1 MTALFAS
8 VVSHDQSG
16 LATQLL
22 ADAST
27 LGTAVHWHLTHNLP
41 ANPLVLPEQLH
52 LTQSVNEH
60 PIGFAANQNQAFQ
73 SCTHDFFGV
82 VNPDVR
88 LLADPF
94 PSLLQAFEDPT
105 VGLVVPTVLS
115 TAGTEE
121 DSVRQFP
128 TIGGLLRKAVLGA
141 EGRFQRQMSTHP
153 YAVDWAAGM
162 FMLFRAQAFRDVGGF
177 DDRFFLYYEDVDI
190 CTRLWK
196 AGWRVVHQPQAQVVH
211 DAQRASRRD
220 KQYMAWHATSM
231 ARYFLKHLG
240 RLPKVG

>member
-8 VVSHDQSG
+8 VVSHDQSD

-22 ADAST
+22 ADASA
-27 LGTAVHWHLTHNLP
+27 LGTPVHWHLTHNLP
-41 ANPLVLPEQLH
+41 ADPLAASERLH
-52 LTQSVNEH
+52 LTQSSNEH
-60 PIGFAANQNQAFQ
+60 PMGFAANQNQAFQ
-73 SCTHDFFGV
+73 ACAQTFFGV

-88 LLADPF
+88 LPADPF
-94 PSLLQAFEDPT
+94 PSLLQAFDDPT

-115 TAGTEE
+115 PAGAEE

-128 TIGGLLRKAVLGA
+128 TISGLLNKALTGDK
-141 EGRFQRQMSTHP
+141 GRIQRLASDQPHS
-153 YAVDWAAGM
+153 VDWAAGM

-177 DDRFFLYYEDVDI
+177 DERFFMYYEDVDI
-190 CTRLWK
+190 CARLWK
-196 AGWRVVHQPQAQVVH
+196 AGWRVVHQPQAYVVH

-220 KQYMAWHATSM
+220 RQYMTWHAASM
-231 ARYFLKHLG
+231 ARYFWKHLG

>member
-1 MTALFAS
+1 MTTLFAS
-8 VVSHDQSG
+8 VVSHNQSG

-22 ADAST
+22 ADASA
-27 LGTAVHWHLTHNLP
+27 LGTPVHWHLTHNLP
-41 ANPLVLPEQLH
+41 ADPLTAPERLH
-52 LTQSVNEH
+52 LTQSFNDRAQ
-60 PIGFAANQNQAFQ
+60 GFAANQNQAFQ
-73 SCTHDFFGV
+73 TCPKAFFGV
-82 VNPDVR
+82 INPDVR
-88 LLADPF
+88 LLGDPF

-115 TAGTEE
+115 PSGSEE

-128 TIGGLLRKAVLGA
+128 TIGGLLRKALMGD
-141 EGRFQRQMSTHP
+141 EGRIQRFASNGLQP
-153 YAVDWAAGM
+153 VDWAAGM
-162 FMLFRAQAFRDVGGF
+162 FMLFRSQAFRDVGGF

-190 CTRLWK
+190 CARLWA

-220 KQYMAWHATSM
+220 GQYMRWHAASM
-231 ARYFLKHLG
+231 ARYFWKHLG